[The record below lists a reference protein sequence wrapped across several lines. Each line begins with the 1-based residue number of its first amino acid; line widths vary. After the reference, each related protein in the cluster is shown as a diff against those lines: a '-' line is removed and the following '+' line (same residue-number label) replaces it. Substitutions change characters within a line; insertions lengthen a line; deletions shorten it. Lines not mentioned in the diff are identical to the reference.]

1 MKNVSIRGPIKDFRT
16 NLSSFFTG
24 FHFQCAK
31 LLDFC
36 QKSNVAFFV
45 LEQRKKPT
53 KRAAWVDGR
62 INNIYSFFSPL
73 GGDPAKQERGL
84 LKYLKSFSGH

>member
-16 NLSSFFTG
+16 NLSSFFTR

-36 QKSNVAFFV
+36 QNSFLIFVHFLITYKNKTKDCAGNDNGAMAQRPKGAKAYLRFGYGHVSN
-45 LEQRKKPT
+45 
-53 KRAAWVDGR
+53 
-62 INNIYSFFSPL
+62 
-73 GGDPAKQERGL
+73 
-84 LKYLKSFSGH
+84 

>member
-24 FHFQCAK
+24 FHFQSAK

-45 LEQRKKPT
+45 LKQ
-53 KRAAWVDGR
+53 A
-62 INNIYSFFSPL
+62 FSPPW
-73 GGDPAKQERGL
+73 GRSCEAGEGVA
-84 LKYLKSFSGH
+84 